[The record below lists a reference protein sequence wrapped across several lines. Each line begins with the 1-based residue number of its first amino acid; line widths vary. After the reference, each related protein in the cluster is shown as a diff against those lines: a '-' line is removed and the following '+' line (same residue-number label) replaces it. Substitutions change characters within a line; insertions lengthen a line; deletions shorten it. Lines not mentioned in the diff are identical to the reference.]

1 MADKTLFPQYWI
13 NLREDV
19 ILENIKY
26 LDANLSQYDIM
37 PQDDYWLKLHKEG
50 DYDIDIAFYDIVQHQ
65 QRIHVAKI
73 NGKIMRNDKNP
84 ELYNETK
91 LLYDKCTKQKDSLKV
106 KVKNT
111 WKDNKKK
118 ICSYFVAGAC
128 LVVVEFG
135 IILYINHKQNKERQE
150 KIEFAKDLLKS
161 YEAERAKGTVNMDSL
176 INQHVR

>member
-1 MADKTLFPQYWI
+1 MADNKTSFPQYWV
-13 NLREDV
+13 NLREEV

-26 LDANLSQYDIM
+26 LNTHLSQYDIKL
-37 PQDDYWLKLHKEG
+37 DDGRLKIHNGENP
-50 DYDIDIAFYDIVQHQ
+50 DIDIVFYDIEQHMKK
-65 QRIHVAKI
+65 IHVVKI
-73 NGKIMRNDKNP
+73 DGKIIRNDKNP

-91 LLYDKCTKQKDSLKV
+91 LLYDKCTKQKDLLKV

-111 WKDNKKK
+111 LKDNKKK

-150 KIEFAKDLLKS
+150 KIEFAKELLKS
-161 YEAERAKGTVNMDSL
+161 YEAERANGTVNMDSL